1 MVISRGEVWW
11 VDFGDPIGSGPGY
24 LRPAVIVSSDAFN
37 RSTIGTA
44 VVVPLT
50 SNLRHANLVGG
61 VLVQSKGA
69 GLNKPSVAN
78 ATQVI
83 TIDRAQLVGH
93 AGAVSRS
100 EADGIDQ
107 ALRLVLSL

>member
-24 LRPAVIVSSDAFN
+24 LRPAIIVSSDAFN
-37 RSTIGTA
+37 RSAIGTA

-61 VLVQSKGA
+61 VLIQSKSA
-69 GLNKPSVAN
+69 GLPKPSVAN

-83 TIDRAQLVGH
+83 TVDRTQLVEH
-93 AGAVSRS
+93 AGGVSRS
-100 EADGIDQ
+100 EAEAIDQ
-107 ALRLVLSL
+107 ALRAVLQL

>member
-24 LRPAVIVSSDAFN
+24 VRPAVIVSSDAFN
-37 RSTIGTA
+37 RSAIATA

-61 VLVQSKGA
+61 VFIQSKGT
-69 GLNKPSVAN
+69 GLPKPSVAN
-78 ATQVI
+78 ATQIFTV
-83 TIDRAQLVGH
+83 DRAQLIENSGV
-93 AGAVSRS
+93 VTRS
-100 EADGIDQ
+100 ESEGIDH
-107 ALRLVLSL
+107 ALRLVLQL